1 MEALLYLLG
10 LVVAVVGGAFA
21 MQKKKTVDAQT
32 ERNKAVEKAIEIATE
47 ADVEAIKDEHQE
59 SRGRS
64 GSDWFNSWTRKKR

>member
-10 LVVAVVGGAFA
+10 LVVAVLGGAFA
-21 MQKKKTVDAQT
+21 MQKKKTVGAQA
-32 ERNKAVEKAIEIATE
+32 ERNKAVEKAIEVATE

-59 SRGRS
+59 SRNRS